1 MKNRL
6 AFTAAVAAFGCVP
19 MAMAEFELTFDMAGT
34 TVERGAF
41 VYGSAADANEYAG
54 REILRIGVR
63 DLNVS
68 FMAESEI
75 AFAWALDLSTA
86 GYGAGIFIFASE
98 GPFPMLS
105 SESFTM
111 DFDISGYQPQ
121 VLPADY
127 YGDWNL
133 GTFVGSNG
141 VDNAL
146 TVTGGEMYLVLDGD
160 PVPTPGALT
169 LLGIASIVGVRQ
181 RHAGA

>member
-1 MKNRL
+1 MKNRIKL
-6 AFTAAVAAFGCVP
+6 GAAIAALGCAP
-19 MAMAEFELTFDMAGT
+19 MALAEFELSFDMAGT
-34 TVERGAF
+34 TVEQGAF
-41 VYGSAADANEYAG
+41 VYGAAANANEYAG
-54 REILRIGVR
+54 RDILRIGVR

-75 AFAWALDLSTA
+75 TFAWALDLSTA
-86 GYGAGIFIFASE
+86 GYGAGIFIFASD

-111 DFDISGYQPQ
+111 EFDISGYQPQ
-121 VLPADY
+121 VLPADH

-146 TVTGGEMYLVLDGD
+146 TVTSGEMYFVLDGD
-160 PVPTPGALT
+160 PIPAPGALA
-169 LLGIASIVGVRQ
+169 LLGLASVVGLRR
-181 RHAGA
+181 RHA